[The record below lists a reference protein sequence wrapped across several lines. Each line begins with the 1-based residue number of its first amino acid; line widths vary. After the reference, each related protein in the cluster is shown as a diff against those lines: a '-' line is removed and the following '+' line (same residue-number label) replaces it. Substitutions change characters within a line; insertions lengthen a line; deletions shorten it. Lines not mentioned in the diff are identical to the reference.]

1 MSLANSGSSPSDLT
15 LPPKTPPPPPKLDA
29 SWDRVCA
36 CSFGHYPWDD
46 WKRWALAQGLDA
58 KVAGQA
64 RLLIREAFNH
74 AWEGWLQIIC
84 GWDDD
89 GLALF
94 EFGRRAP
101 EKALRQWN
109 VLMRTDGFRG
119 TFIPKLEHGP
129 GVICGS
135 MPGDCM
141 TGCSFKLR
149 STRSAGS
156 RSQNPKLTMQNPK
169 SHAPHP

>member
-119 TFIPKLEHGP
+119 DIHPETRAWTWGYLRFDAGRLHDRLLLQATIYTLSRQPLPEPKTDNAEP
-129 GVICGS
+129 
-135 MPGDCM
+135 
-141 TGCSFKLR
+141 
-149 STRSAGS
+149 
-156 RSQNPKLTMQNPK
+156 
-169 SHAPHP
+169 